1 MLRTFVVEYSD
12 GRQQR
17 IKAACFKDYG
27 GYGYCFYTSA
37 KRAGDSRAA
46 EAMLKRENVVRIV
59 PQDMLVA
66 SFEDSSLLPE
76 IADSSKPSIDFA
88 RDTFFS
94 DAQKNP
100 FTTEERET
108 VSLALKVVRSEIH
121 DKFSPSQQ
129 QQAEIDSKIEYLERK
144 VKELD
149 KFNWKRLLITV
160 LVGISVDLGFGTLIP
175 APLLNIFKE
184 VFSQFIGRLTKKSD
198 PIESN
203 D

>member
-1 MLRTFVVEYSD
+1 M
-12 GRQQR
+12 
-17 IKAACFKDYG
+17 
-27 GYGYCFYTSA
+27 
-37 KRAGDSRAA
+37 
-46 EAMLKRENVVRIV
+46 
-59 PQDMLVA
+59 
-66 SFEDSSLLPE
+66 
-76 IADSSKPSIDFA
+76 
-88 RDTFFS
+88 
-94 DAQKNP
+94 
-100 FTTEERET
+100 
-108 VSLALKVVRSEIH
+108 RSEIH

-129 QQAEIDSKIEYLERK
+129 QQAEIDSKLEYLERK